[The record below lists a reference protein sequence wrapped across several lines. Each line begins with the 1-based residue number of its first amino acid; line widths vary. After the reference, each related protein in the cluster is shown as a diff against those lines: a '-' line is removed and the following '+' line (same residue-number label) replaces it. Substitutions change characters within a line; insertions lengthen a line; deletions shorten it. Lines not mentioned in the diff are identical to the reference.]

1 MPVQV
6 IYITALL
13 LALAIAPLP
22 SEYYELLRIV
32 ASGTFAWGAYRNF
45 SQKKVLLPVAYA
57 LLALVFNPVTEIT
70 LAKELWIA
78 LDLLGATLLLLT
90 KDHIAQ

>member
-45 SQKKVLLPVAYA
+45 SQKKVLLPVGYS